1 MAETREEIAIKRGP
15 SPTGIP
21 MRLSQRLWD
30 GLTASILL
38 FLLFL
43 VAELGIAAKAKLEA
57 EGGGE
62 HGEHGGH
69 GHGHGAP
76 DCEPVEAAHH
86 RQLSSHGDTY
96 ITDMQVTLGI
106 CVLLVVVTI
115 FFESVKGY
123 LQANVPV
130 QLLDVLRAM
139 FGELMVLGFIALFT

>member
-30 GLTASILL
+30 AFSASILL
-38 FLLFL
+38 LLLFL
-43 VAELGIAAKAKLEA
+43 VAELGIASAEANAALED
-57 EGGGE
+57 E
-62 HGEHGGH
+62 HGH
-69 GHGHGAP
+69 GHGHGHGGAP
-76 DCEPVEAAHH
+76 DCEPAESHH
-86 RQLSSHGDTY
+86 RQLSGHGDTY

-115 FFESVKGY
+115 FFETVKNY
-123 LQANVPV
+123 LQQNVPV